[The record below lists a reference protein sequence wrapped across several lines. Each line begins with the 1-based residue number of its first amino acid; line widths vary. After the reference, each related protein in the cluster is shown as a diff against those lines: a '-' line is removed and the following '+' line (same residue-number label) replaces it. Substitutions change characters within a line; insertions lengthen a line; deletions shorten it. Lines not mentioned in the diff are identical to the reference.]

1 MGEHKHNQT
10 AIDAKNGLLPPKK
23 KGMSKREMDR
33 LIEHEIR
40 KRTGIYDM
48 LSAIGTS
55 YYH

>member
-48 LSAIGTS
+48 LGAIGTS